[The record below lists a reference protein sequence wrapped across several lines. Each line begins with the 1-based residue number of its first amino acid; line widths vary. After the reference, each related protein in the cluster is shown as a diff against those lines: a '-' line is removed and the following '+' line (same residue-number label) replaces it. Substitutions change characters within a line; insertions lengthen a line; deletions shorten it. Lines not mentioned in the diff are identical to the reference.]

1 MFAAVGGYLDVVQ
14 LLVASRADID
24 SMDNRRVSCLMAAFR
39 RGHVKAAKWLV
50 KQVAQFPSDQE
61 MARFMATLGP
71 DSRDLLRKCHQ
82 CTEVIHAAKERQAAE
97 ANKCASSLL
106 EELDLERSREES
118 RRAAAARR
126 RERKRRKKKEKQ
138 EQMRLAKLEAEVGD
152 KAAVASANNGKDSDK
167 DSKSEGEKPP
177 TSSQSEEDDDDD
189 EEEEEEDNR
198 TSAPSCGNRTAEL
211 DERLPNPG
219 VGAGNPLAG
228 ATSGPPDR
236 GGGLP
241 NVPGRPKTNGAAV
254 SSSSTPNKVR
264 LKGDDVPPSAAHES
278 SNSTSSS
285 PPKTT
290 ASVVAEGSS
299 KNSRKKKQAAAS
311 STMERPSESAPARL
325 NHAASPAPAALSKSS
340 SSGGGKQAKAAQTTQ
355 AILQQPASSL
365 TRSPLGLGPPSMIQG
380 HRQVPL
386 AGKQRGGELMVNGL
400 ADCEDFSTVVKGTK
414 HRGQAHHAVTD
425 GSTKSST

>member
-1 MFAAVGGYLDVVQ
+1 MSVLVMKVMFAAVGGYLDVVQ

-167 DSKSEGEKPP
+167 DSKRLLP
-177 TSSQSEEDDDDD
+177 
-189 EEEEEEDNR
+189 
-198 TSAPSCGNRTAEL
+198 PSCGNRTAEL

-228 ATSGPPDR
+228 ATSGAF
-236 GGGLP
+236 
-241 NVPGRPKTNGAAV
+241 PGP
-254 SSSSTPNKVR
+254 
-264 LKGDDVPPSAAHES
+264 
-278 SNSTSSS
+278 
-285 PPKTT
+285 
-290 ASVVAEGSS
+290 
-299 KNSRKKKQAAAS
+299 
-311 STMERPSESAPARL
+311 
-325 NHAASPAPAALSKSS
+325 
-340 SSGGGKQAKAAQTTQ
+340 
-355 AILQQPASSL
+355 
-365 TRSPLGLGPPSMIQG
+365 
-380 HRQVPL
+380 
-386 AGKQRGGELMVNGL
+386 
-400 ADCEDFSTVVKGTK
+400 
-414 HRGQAHHAVTD
+414 
-425 GSTKSST
+425 